1 VLAASGAGKV
11 FLTHVGHR
19 HRTEGLNSSSA
30 FYYSRCRI
38 MSISEDVG
46 SLTLPNEP
54 TRSYFGS
61 TRLRSCTPP

>member
-1 VLAASGAGKV
+1 MIWCVRSV
-11 FLTHVGHR
+11 R
-19 HRTEGLNSSSA
+19 YNIICA
-30 FYYSRCRI
+30 FDRELIACRI